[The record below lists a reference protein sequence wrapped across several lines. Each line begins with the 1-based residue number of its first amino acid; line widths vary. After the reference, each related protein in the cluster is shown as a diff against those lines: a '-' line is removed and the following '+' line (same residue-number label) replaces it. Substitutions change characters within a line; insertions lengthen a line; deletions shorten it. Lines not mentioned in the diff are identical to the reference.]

1 MSASALWKVGS
12 EEGPRLARGPVD
24 AGPEELLPP
33 HCSLDRLLA
42 QAGTALAAAL
52 EGPADGPV
60 PEGSRVLAPLGT
72 QEIWAAGVTYE
83 RSRAARQAESQ
94 TPDHYDRVYDAE
106 RPELFF
112 KAASWRVRGP
122 GEPIAV
128 RGDSTWDVPE
138 PELAVVAD
146 AAGRVVAFTLGNDV
160 SSRSIEG
167 ENPLY
172 LPQAKVY
179 TGSCAVGPCLVPI
192 EDAPPLHDMVITLE
206 VRRDADCVVRQQ
218 VNVADLRR
226 SPDELVAW
234 LFRAL
239 DFPVGAVLLTGTAT
253 VPDPEFSLQPGD
265 EVRIAIAGIGELRN
279 PTELVSA

>member
-138 PELAVVAD
+138 PELAVVAN
-146 AAGRVVAFTLGNDV
+146 AEGRIVAYTQGNDV

-179 TGSCAVGPCLVPI
+179 RHSCALGPCLIPVS
-192 EDAPPLHDMVITLE
+192 DDSVLE
-206 VRRDADCVVRQQ
+206 GLEISVDIVRGGRSLFSGTIPVTEMK
-218 VNVADLRR
+218 RR
-226 SPDELVAW
+226 PGELVDW

-239 DFPVGAVLLTGTAT
+239 DFPRGVALLTGTGL
-253 VPDPEFSLQPGD
+253 VPGD
-265 EVRIAIAGIGELRN
+265 DVLPFVAQIADVLALQLPIGR
-279 PTELVSA
+279 